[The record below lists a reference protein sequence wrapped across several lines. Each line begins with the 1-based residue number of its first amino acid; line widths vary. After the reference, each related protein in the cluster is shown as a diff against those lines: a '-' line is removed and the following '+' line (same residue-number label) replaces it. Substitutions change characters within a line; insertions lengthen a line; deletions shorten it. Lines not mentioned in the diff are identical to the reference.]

1 MKWFQRF
8 RRVLVALAASG
19 VLAAALSIAPA
30 ARASTGVPSGW
41 IAAGMAPHDYDMG
54 ADQALAHGGKA
65 SGFIRAKA
73 AKPAGFGTLMQMCK
87 ADRYRGQRVRMS
99 AWVKSES
106 IPGWAGVWMRVDGED
121 GKMLAFDNMQSRP
134 IKGTTAWTRHAVVL
148 DVAANAKNLAFGILL
163 DGTGA
168 AWIDEVRFE
177 VVDKSVATTG
187 VPAGQEFA
195 AEPTNL
201 DFEK

>member
-1 MKWFQRF
+1 MRWSERL
-8 RRVLVALAASG
+8 RRAFVALAVSA
-19 VLAAALSIAPA
+19 VLAVALSIAPA
-30 ARASTGVPSGW
+30 APASAGVPTGW
-41 IAAGMAPHDYDMG
+41 IAAGSAPRDYDMG

-65 SGFIRAKA
+65 SGFIRSKA
-73 AKPAGFGTLMQMCK
+73 AKPSGFGTLMQMCK

-121 GKMLAFDNMQSRP
+121 GKILAFDNMQSRP
-134 IKGTTAWTRHAVVL
+134 IKGTTAWTRHEVVL
-148 DVAANAKNLAFGILL
+148 DVPPNAKNLAFGILL

-168 AWIDEVRFE
+168 AWIDEVGFE
-177 VVDKSVATTG
+177 VVDKRVATTG
-187 VPAGQEFA
+187 MPAGEEFA